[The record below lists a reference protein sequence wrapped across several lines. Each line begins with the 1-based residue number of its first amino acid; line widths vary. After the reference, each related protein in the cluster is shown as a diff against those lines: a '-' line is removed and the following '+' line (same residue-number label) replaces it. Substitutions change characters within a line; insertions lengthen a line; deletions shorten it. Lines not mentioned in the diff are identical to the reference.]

1 MEEDFDHLVYSKNV
15 IEFVTVARE
24 YCAWLENTLSSS
36 RRDFIDTGL
45 KLLPL
50 MYLKMVVLPKPS
62 PMLKDDFLDK
72 SVTEEEYQQ
81 LFNAVLFKMGPHN
94 DYLEVFTA
102 DMQTSVEPLTASVSE
117 NLTDIYQDLKDFL
130 MSYRTAV
137 TEIMNDALYEL
148 INNFEL
154 YWGQRLVNVLRALH
168 QVFFGGE
175 DFDEDSDDQTPQDKQ
190 RNTEDWLI
198 SRMQKNWQAS
208 GNNDR
213 LKEE

>member
-1 MEEDFDHLVYSKNV
+1 MKEDFDHLVYSKNV
-15 IEFVTVARE
+15 IELVTVARE
-24 YCAWLENTLSSS
+24 YCSWLENLLTLS

-50 MYLKMVVLPKPS
+50 LYLKMVVLPKPS

-102 DMQTSVEPLTASVSE
+102 DMQHSVEPLTALVSE
-117 NLTDIYQDLKDFL
+117 NLTDIYQDLKDFM

-154 YWGQRLVNVLRALH
+154 YWGQKLVNVLRALH
-168 QVFFGGE
+168 QVFFSGE
-175 DFDEDSDDQTPQDKQ
+175 DFDEASDDQTPQEKK

-198 SRMQKNWQAS
+198 SRMQKDWQAS
-208 GNNDR
+208 GEDN
-213 LKEE
+213 KSEE

>member
-1 MEEDFDHLVYSKNV
+1 MKDDLDHLVYSKNV

-24 YCAWLENTLSSS
+24 YCAWLEKTLQFP
-36 RRDFIDTGL
+36 RRDFIDTGT

-50 MYLKMVVLPKPS
+50 LYLKALVLPAPA
-62 PMLKDDFLDK
+62 PMMKDGFLDK

-81 LFNAVLFKMGPHN
+81 IFNAVLVKMGPYN

-102 DMQTSVEPLTASVSE
+102 DMQHSGEPLTASVSE

-130 MSYRTAV
+130 ISYRTAV

-148 INNFEL
+148 IGNFKL

-168 QVFFGGE
+168 QTMFGGE
-175 DFDEDSDDQTPQDKQ
+175 DLDEENDETTSTEEN
-190 RNTEDWLI
+190 RNTDDWLI
-198 SRMQKNWQAS
+198 SRMQQNWQA
-208 GNNDR
+208 DQ
-213 LKEE
+213 E